1 MLSIEGTWCAAVE
14 EFRVQLPAVSI
25 AMLGI
30 IEKAAECAQR
40 DHANVRVL
48 AYSDFRGFSSALPA
62 SVVFWLRVG
71 RCIGRLAVP

>member
-1 MLSIEGTWCAAVE
+1 MRLALRDENVELPGFLLSIEGTWFAEFE

-40 DHANVRVL
+40 DHANVRVFTVL
-48 AYSDFRGFSSALPA
+48 AYS
-62 SVVFWLRVG
+62 
-71 RCIGRLAVP
+71 